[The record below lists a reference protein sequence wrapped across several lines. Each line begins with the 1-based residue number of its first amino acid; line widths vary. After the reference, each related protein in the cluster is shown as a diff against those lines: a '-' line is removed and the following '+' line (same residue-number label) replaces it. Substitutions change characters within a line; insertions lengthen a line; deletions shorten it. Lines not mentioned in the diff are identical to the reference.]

1 MVVMT
6 KKAAKQ
12 QPRCDDDDWILVDD
26 TKARTVEKGWVVVPD
41 KKKTDPDEILGIP
54 ERIDK
59 VLACYGF
66 CKRSEAK
73 AWVRNERVCFE
84 GIPVTSVG
92 QKVIVRRHNGVTVDG
107 KAIGFRSVAGKEND
121 EFTATAPGL
130 QLTVEC

>member
-12 QPRCDDDDWILVDD
+12 QPRCDDDDWIMVDD

-59 VLACYGF
+59 VLA
-66 CKRSEAK
+66 
-73 AWVRNERVCFE
+73 W
-84 GIPVTSVG
+84 
-92 QKVIVRRHNGVTVDG
+92 
-107 KAIGFRSVAGKEND
+107 
-121 EFTATAPGL
+121 
-130 QLTVEC
+130 